1 MAISRVKRQTLK
13 DFKWQAFRPRI
24 ATLVLFGTVV
34 LAAGVCAAWF
44 IGEGRIEY
52 IFTQLNWLQESPPL
66 WLVVPMV
73 AVQYLLAPT
82 VILLLM
88 ALVVMKVSPEPRRWS
103 RTIVVG
109 ILLALTLRYVAWR
122 SLATLN
128 LADPL
133 NGVFSL
139 GLFVLEMLM
148 LASGVIQLFL
158 MLRMKDRHREADQ
171 KAIAVVEGTFT
182 PTVDILVPTYN
193 EPVFI
198 LRRTII
204 GCQAVDYPHKRVYL
218 LDDTCRPEVQT
229 LAAELGCEYITR
241 PDNRHAKAGNL
252 NHAITLTAEAGIY
265 TKSDLIV
272 VFDADFVPTRNFL
285 MRTVGFFQDDQVA
298 LVQTPQSFYNPDPIA
313 RNLGLEDILTPEEEV
328 FYRQIQPIRDGAGGV
343 ICSGTSF
350 VIRRSALEATG
361 GFVTDSLSEDYF
373 TGIRLAAQG
382 YRLLYLDEKLSA
394 GLAADNMSAHATQRL
409 RWARGTLQAFFI
421 EANPLTI
428 PGLSP
433 LQRLAHLEGLLHWF
447 TSISRVGYLIAPLAF
462 SFLGVIPVR
471 ATLDELM
478 YFFLP
483 YYVVQLTFFSWLNH
497 HSRSAL
503 LSDIYSLV
511 LTFPLALTVIQ
522 VMLNPF
528 SKGFNV
534 TPKGTSSDRYSFN
547 WNLAL
552 PLIILFVITAV
563 SLWRNL
569 GICMVTGW
577 STSVT
582 PALKGLGLGW
592 LWSSYN
598 LLMIGIALLILLDV
612 PRPDANDWFDLRRT
626 VRLCLSPAIDD
637 QLIPLAQRPTE
648 RTREGIGVL
657 GLRNRGMASTL
668 VAPSPQSVLLSPPQS
683 DSKRQSSPLSLWGV
697 TTMISESGAEIAL
710 TQTGFPLFVPGETLS
725 VSVEIME
732 ADLKLQGI
740 VVRSGV
746 RDEFPTVR
754 VMFEHLNLPQQR
766 CLVEMLYCR
775 PGQWK
780 RRKTPG
786 EFQSLLL
793 LFKILLKPRI
803 LFDRAHD
810 VRALEV
816 AKG

>member
-13 DFKWQAFRPRI
+13 DFKWQTFRPHM
-24 ATLVLFGTVV
+24 ATLVLLGTIV
-34 LAAGVCAAWF
+34 LAAGVCTAWF
-44 IGEGRIEY
+44 IGEGRIDH
-52 IFTQLNWLQESPPL
+52 IFTKLNWLQESPPL
-66 WLVVPMV
+66 WVMVPMV

-82 VILLLM
+82 VILLLV

-103 RTIVVG
+103 RTIVVC
-109 ILLALTLRYVAWR
+109 ILLALTTRYIAWR

-128 LADPL
+128 LANPL

-139 GLFVLEMLM
+139 GLFALEMLM

-158 MLRMKDRHREADQ
+158 MLRIKDRRREADQ
-171 KAIAVVEGTFT
+171 NAIAVIEGTFT

-218 LDDTCRPEVQT
+218 LDDTRRPEVEK
-229 LAAELGCEYITR
+229 LAAELGCEYIAR
-241 PDNRHAKAGNL
+241 ADNRYAKAGNL
-252 NHAITLTAEAGIY
+252 NHAIALTAADTH

-285 MRTVGFFQDDQVA
+285 LRTVGFFQDEQVA
-298 LVQTPQSFYNPDPIA
+298 LIQTPQSFYNSDPIA

-350 VIRRSALEATG
+350 VVRRSALEATG

-433 LQRLAHLEGLLHWF
+433 VQRLAHLEGLLHWF
-447 TSISRVGYLIAPLAF
+447 TSISRVGYLITPLAF

-483 YYVVQLTFFSWLNH
+483 YYVVQLMFFSWLNH

-528 SKGFNV
+528 SKGFSV
-534 TPKGTSSDRYSFN
+534 TPKGTASDRYSFN

-552 PLIILFVITAV
+552 PLIVLFIITAV

-569 GICMVTGW
+569 GMCMVMGW
-577 STSVT
+577 SASVT
-582 PALKGLGLGW
+582 PELKGLGLGW

-612 PRPDANDWFDLRRT
+612 PRPDANDWFNLRRT
-626 VRLCLSPAIDD
+626 VRLCFLPAIDE
-637 QLIPLAQRPTE
+637 QREATSQRHTDKERE
-648 RTREGIGVL
+648 RTGAL
-657 GLRNRGMASTL
+657 GYRDQGTASTL
-668 VAPSPQSVLLSPPQS
+668 VAPPRSLLLATPSSNKKLLSRS
-683 DSKRQSSPLSLWGV
+683 LTLWGV
-697 TTMISESGAEIAL
+697 TTMISEAGAEIAL
-710 TQTGFPLFVPGETLS
+710 TQAGFPTLALGETLS
-725 VSVEIME
+725 VSLEVME
-732 ADLKLQGI
+732 TDLKLQGV

-746 RDEFPTVR
+746 KDEFPTVR
-754 VMFEHLNLPQQR
+754 VMFEHLNLQQQR

-803 LFDRAHD
+803 LFDRPHD
-810 VRALEV
+810 VRAIEV